1 MWVSAASWPPGN
13 TGDRWIPVDQ
23 TTKGARHEQKR
34 RKPGRRRQARR
45 RKAWRRQARRRT
57 SGRESAKCPQQERE
71 PVGRRARQQSTA
83 LAVIERRSGSVDR
96 GTASPSSCRLS
107 IRVVSP
113 CLRGA
118 WCGCNGC
125 LRREMGE
132 QLLTS
137 ATKPV
142 ALGGDRL
149 PESGRAGDGRPHPG
163 RPIDM
168 AQVSCVDV
176 EVFDVMRH
184 SVTQVRRGPDRRV

>member
-57 SGRESAKCPQQERE
+57 PGRESAKCPQQERE

-96 GTASPSSCRLS
+96 GTASPPSCRLS

-132 QLLTS
+132 PAEHSPAPQNPSPLG
-137 ATKPV
+137 AT
-142 ALGGDRL
+142 GCQ
-149 PESGRAGDGRPHPG
+149 SRAEREMVGLIQDGQSTWLR
-163 RPIDM
+163 
-168 AQVSCVDV
+168 
-176 EVFDVMRH
+176 
-184 SVTQVRRGPDRRV
+184 